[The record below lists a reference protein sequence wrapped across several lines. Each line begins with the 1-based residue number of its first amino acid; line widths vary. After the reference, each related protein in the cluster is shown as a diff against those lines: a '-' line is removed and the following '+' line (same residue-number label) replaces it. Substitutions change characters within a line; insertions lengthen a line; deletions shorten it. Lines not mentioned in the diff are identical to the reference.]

1 MKGLRQEPVQQAV
14 TAEDLHQQIMR
25 RAFELYEQRGKVH
38 GFDLDDWLQAE
49 AEILDARD
57 MLNARREWTR
67 RGRPSWQVFY
77 YIRAV

>member
-1 MKGLRQEPVQQAV
+1 VKGLRQEPVQQAV
-14 TAEDLHQQIMR
+14 TAEDLQQQIMR

-57 MLNARREWTR
+57 MA
-67 RGRPSWQVFY
+67 
-77 YIRAV
+77 A

>member
-1 MKGLRQEPVQQAV
+1 VKGLRQEPVQQAV

-57 MLNARREWTR
+57 MA
-67 RGRPSWQVFY
+67 
-77 YIRAV
+77 A

>member
-1 MKGLRQEPVQQAV
+1 
-14 TAEDLHQQIMR
+14 MR

-57 MLNARREWTR
+57 MA
-67 RGRPSWQVFY
+67 
-77 YIRAV
+77 A